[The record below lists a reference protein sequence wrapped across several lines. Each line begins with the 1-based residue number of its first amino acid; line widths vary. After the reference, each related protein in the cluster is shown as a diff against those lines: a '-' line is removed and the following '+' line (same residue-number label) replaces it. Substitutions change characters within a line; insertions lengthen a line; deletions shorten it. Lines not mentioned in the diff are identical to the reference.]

1 MTNLEGLIRYIL
13 LRYPDISELSKPRLV
28 KLIYLIDWKY
38 TIEHGHQY
46 TSINWYYNHYGPYVN
61 DVIDLMRTQAEV
73 FQVNSYNN
81 QYQGITDKF
90 ILLDK
95 SPVSLDGDVKAI
107 TDLFIDYTYKL
118 TWSNFISLVYST
130 YPIKSSLKYT
140 TLNLAKMAEEF
151 TKTSA
156 NKAST

>member
-1 MTNLEGLIRYIL
+1 MTNLEQLIRYIL
-13 LRYPDISELSKPRLV
+13 LKYPNTSELSKPRLV

-38 TIEHGHQY
+38 TIKQGSQY
-46 TSINWYYNHYGPYVN
+46 TCINWYFNHYGPYVN
-61 DVIDLMRTQAEV
+61 DVIDLMRNRPGV

-95 SPVSLDGDVKAI
+95 SQISLSNDIKAI
-107 TDLFIDYTYKL
+107 TDSFIEYTYKL
-118 TWSNFISLVYST
+118 TWSNFISLVYSS

-140 TLNLAKMAEEF
+140 ALDLVKLAEDYK
-151 TKTSA
+151 KSIH
-156 NKAST
+156 